1 MPKQKHTIKTYLFTG
16 LLVTAP
22 VAMTFYLARELF
34 LYVDKHVSALIP
46 ARFMP
51 YVPGLGVVL
60 LLVFLVLVGMLTT
73 NYLGRTLIRFGRGII
88 DKIPVIS
95 GIYNAFRKI
104 FETLLGS
111 GKNTAFRQ
119 PVLVDYPRK
128 GMKTIAFLT
137 GPVFRDVQKTTGDEL
152 VSVYVPTTPNPT
164 SGFLIFVNKKD
175 VIPLKLRVDDAW
187 KIIISTGIV
196 TPDSPQ
202 NQQEIM
208 NQAIADATKDLKTL
222 PETDKK
228 N

>member
-1 MPKQKHTIKTYLFTG
+1 MSKQKHTIKTYLFTG

-22 VAMTFYLARELF
+22 LAMTFYLARELF
-34 LYVDKHVSALIP
+34 LYVDQHVSALIP
-46 ARFMP
+46 DQYMP

-60 LLVFLVLVGMLTT
+60 LLVFLILVGMLTT
-73 NYLGRTLIRFGRGII
+73 NYLGRSLIRFGRGII

-119 PVLVDYPRK
+119 PVLVEYPRK

-137 GPVFRDVQKTTGDEL
+137 GPVVREIQKMSEEDL

-164 SGFLIFVNKKD
+164 SGFLIYVPKKD
-175 VIPLKLRVDDAW
+175 VVPLKIGVDEAL
-187 KIIISTGIV
+187 KIILSMGIIN
-196 TPDSPQ
+196 PDEKVPV
-202 NQQEIM
+202 
-208 NQAIADATKDLKTL
+208 
-222 PETDKK
+222 KK
-228 N
+228 KKR